1 MIASI
6 EGTLRAIGKGS
17 VVVEVGG
24 IGLRIHVPDTFL
36 DQCGPVSST
45 VSLRTHLHVR
55 EDELTLY
62 GCATEDELGLFEL
75 LLTVSGIG
83 PRVALAVLSSLS
95 PDQIRHAIATEQGS
109 LLSSVPGIGAK
120 TAEKIIFNLKDKVRA
135 PAVEPVPIL
144 QISDVDS
151 EVIAALTGLGYSVVE
166 AQSALQHVPVDVDQ
180 VEDRLRAA
188 LAYLGS

>member
-24 IGLRIHVPDTFL
+24 IGLRVHVPDTFL
-36 DQCGPVSST
+36 DGCGPAGST

-83 PRVALAVLSSLS
+83 PRVALAVLSALS
-95 PDQIRHAIATEQGS
+95 PDQIRQAIAAEQSS

-120 TAEKIIFNLKDKVRA
+120 TAEKIIFNLKDKIRA
-135 PAVEPVPIL
+135 PAVMPVPVL

-166 AQSALQHVPVDVDQ
+166 AQTALQHIPPDADQ
-180 VEDRLRAA
+180 VEERLRAA